1 VSKQNNNDINFGK
14 SIAELEEIVAWFESD
29 EVDLDNALQR
39 FERGMELAG
48 QLKNHLQGIENKV
61 EVIKR
66 KFDSSAL
73 VAADANNSAADIPT
87 QADFDITHRDKI
99 PPKAKNELNNA
110 GAKDKLKTDEP
121 PKDPLNLF

>member
-1 VSKQNNNDINFGK
+1 VSKQNNNDVNFGK
-14 SIAELEEIVAWFESD
+14 SLAELEEIVAWFESD
-29 EVDLDNALQR
+29 EVDLDSALQR

-48 QLKNHLQGIENKV
+48 QLKNHLRGIENKV

-66 KFDSSAL
+66 KFDSNAL

-87 QADFDITHRDKI
+87 QADFDVNQMNKTSSGAEAELNDSESKDE
-99 PPKAKNELNNA
+99 PKA
-110 GAKDKLKTDEP
+110 DEP

>member
-1 VSKQNNNDINFGK
+1 VSKQNNNDVNFGK
-14 SIAELEEIVAWFESD
+14 SLAELEEIVAWFESD
-29 EVDLDNALQR
+29 EVDLDSALQR

-48 QLKNHLQGIENKV
+48 QLKNHLRGIENKV

-66 KFDSSAL
+66 KFDSNAL

-87 QADFDITHRDKI
+87 QADFDTTHTDKI
-99 PPKAKNELNNA
+99 PPKTEPELNDV
-110 GAKDKLKTDEP
+110 GSKDESKADEP